1 MRIAMRARND
11 KAYGRASTGLAIVLE
26 LCKSQLESR
35 VGRPGMLVLEG
46 KAGWYNLSA
55 TRLIQ

>member
-46 KAGWYNLSA
+46 KAG
-55 TRLIQ
+55 